1 MKRTLVAILILSGL
15 VGAGV
20 AVWFYTLPK
29 QNEFDTRSANGRTDR
44 VYQVKVAPVSTASI
58 PFILDAVGTVEA
70 EQSVAVRSEVS
81 GVLQKIAFKEGDLV
95 KAGQLLF
102 QIDADSQKAEV
113 EKANA
118 NLARDQAALVEANAQ
133 AKRLESLVAKE
144 YVTQQEYAQAVA
156 QEQAAQAA
164 VRADHAT
171 LQTMQLQFD
180 HAHITAP
187 LSGRAGMLNVKQ
199 GNLVSAASTT
209 PLVVINATQAL
220 MVAFSVPQQQL
231 QSVRD
236 GQRKKPLDVE
246 VRRDAKDALLARG
259 ALAFIDNSVDTQTG
273 TIRMKARIPNKDE
286 IIWPGELVSLRLVLG
301 VQQDALV
308 VPETAVQPS
317 QSGSFV
323 FVLDEGK
330 ALQQAITISR
340 QLGTQVVVA
349 EGLKAGQQVILNP
362 PKSLR
367 SDMSVE
373 VFDASKA
380 GEGKER
386 KRGKRKEAADA
397 AAGSTT
403 P

>member
-1 MKRTLVAILILSGL
+1 MKKTIVAILILSGL
-15 VGAGV
+15 VGAGA

-29 QNEFDTRSANGRTDR
+29 PSEFDARSANRTDR
-44 VYQVKVAPVSTASI
+44 VYQVKVAPVATESI
-58 PFILDAVGTVEA
+58 PFVLDAVGTVEA
-70 EQSVAVRSEVS
+70 EQSVAIRSEVS

-95 KAGQLLF
+95 KVGQLLF

-118 NLARDQAALVEANAQ
+118 NLARDQAALAEAKAQ

-144 YVTQQEYAQAVA
+144 YVTKQEYAQAVA

-164 VRADHAT
+164 VRADQAT
-171 LQTMQLQFD
+171 LQTMQLQLD

-187 LSGRAGMLNVKQ
+187 ISGRAGILNVKQ

-209 PLVVINATQAL
+209 PLVVINATQPV

-231 QSVRD
+231 QAIRE
-236 GQRKKPLDVE
+236 GQRKQALDVE
-246 VRRDAKDALLARG
+246 VRRDAKDALLATG
-259 ALAFIDNSVDTQTG
+259 SLAFIDNTVDTQTG

-286 IIWPGELVSLRLVLG
+286 IIWPGELVSLRVVLG

-308 VPETAVQPS
+308 VPEAAVQPG
-317 QSGSFV
+317 QSGSYV
-323 FVLDEGK
+323 FVLSDGK
-330 ALQQAITISR
+330 AQQQAITVSR
-340 QLGTQVVVA
+340 QLGTRVVVA

-362 PKSLR
+362 PKNLR
-367 SDMSVE
+367 ADMPVE
-373 VFDASKA
+373 VLDESKA
-380 GEGKER
+380 AEGKER
-386 KRGKRKEAADA
+386 RRGKGKEVAE
-397 AAGSTT
+397 AGAKQ